1 MRIHFIAIG
10 GSVMHNL
17 AISLAKLGHQ
27 VTGSDD
33 QIVEPSKSRLQEAGL
48 LPTKIGWDGDRITS
62 DIDAVILGKHA
73 SADNVELAK
82 AQELGVKIYSFPE
95 FVYEHS
101 IDKTRVVIAGTYG
114 KTTITSM
121 VMHVLKYLNRD
132 FDYLV
137 GAKLEGFDSLIK
149 LTSSAPIM
157 LIEGD
162 EFYAS
167 SIDLHSKFH
176 YYHPNIALISNIQWD
191 NFKMLMTE
199 EEYLHQFETFIDTIV
214 PKGTLIYNKEDNNTV
229 KIVGET
235 KDCKINRHGYRVP
248 NYTINKG
255 VTYLQ
260 VGEEEIPL
268 QIIGKQNL
276 SNIAGAYTV
285 CEWLGI
291 KREEFYDAIKDFK
304 SSIRYLEFVA
314 SAEGSVVYQDFAHT
328 PTKLRS
334 SIHAIKEQFSS
345 FKLLTIIELNPYD
358 VIEGGKLEQYDSS
371 MLESDTSIVFINKSS
386 IKEKNVVLDN
396 IVDKIVKVFN
406 HPNLL
411 VITEP
416 VDLYG
421 FLEVFDSQGYNMLFM
436 SSSNYSGI
444 NMLKFADKFL
454 TKID

>member
-33 QIVEPSKSRLQEAGL
+33 QIVEPSKSRLREASL
-48 LPTKIGWDGDRITS
+48 LPEQIGWNADKITA

-73 SADNVELAK
+73 LADNVELMK
-82 AQELGVKIYSFPE
+82 AQELKVKIYSFPE

-101 IDKTRVVIAGTYG
+101 IDKIRVVIAGTYG
-114 KTTITSM
+114 KTTIISM
-121 VMHVLKYLNRD
+121 IMHVLKYLKRD

-149 LTSSAPIM
+149 LTSTAPIM

-199 EEYLHQFETFIDTIV
+199 EEYLGQFETFIDTIV
-214 PKGTLIYNKEDNNTV
+214 PKGTLIYNKEDSNVV

-235 KDCKINRHGYRVP
+235 KDCKINRHGYRLP

-260 VGEEEIPL
+260 ISDEDIPL

-291 KREEFYDAIKDFK
+291 KRDEFYEAIRNFK

-328 PTKLRS
+328 PTKLKS

-358 VIEGGKLEQYDSS
+358 VIEGDKLEQYDSS
-371 MLESDTSIVFINKSS
+371 MMESDTSIVFINKSS

-396 IVDKIVKVFN
+396 IVDRIVRVFN

-411 VITEP
+411 VITDP

-421 FLEVFDSQGYNMLFM
+421 FLEVFDSKGYNMLFM

-454 TKID
+454 TKVS

>member
-27 VTGSDD
+27 VSGSDD

-48 LPTKIGWDGDRITS
+48 LPGEIGWDSNRIS
-62 DIDAVILGKHA
+62 ADIDAVILGKHA
-73 SADNVELAK
+73 SADNPELLR
-82 AQELGVKIYSFPE
+82 AQELNVKIYSFPE

-101 IDKTRVVIAGTYG
+101 IDKIRVVIAGTYG

-121 VMHVLKYLNRD
+121 IMHVLKYLKKD
-132 FDYLV
+132 FDYLI

-199 EEYLHQFETFIDTIV
+199 EEYLRQFETFIDTIV
-214 PKGTLIYNKEDNNTV
+214 SKGTLIYNKEDSNV
-229 KIVGET
+229 LKIVGET
-235 KDCKINRHGYRVP
+235 KDCKINRHGYRLP

-260 VGEEEIPL
+260 IGEKEIPL

-291 KREEFYDAIKDFK
+291 TRDDFYTAIRDFK

-314 SAEGSVVYQDFAHT
+314 SSEGSVVYQDFAHT
-328 PTKLRS
+328 PTKLRN
-334 SIHAIKEQFSS
+334 SIHAIKEQFPL

-358 VIEGGKLEQYDSS
+358 VIDGNKLEQYDDS
-371 MLESDTSIVFINKSS
+371 MVESDTSIVFINKNS

-396 IVDKIVKVFN
+396 IVEKIVKIFN

-411 VITEP
+411 VITDP
-416 VDLYG
+416 TDLYG

-454 TKID
+454 SKIN